1 MACLPRKV
9 ILKTE
14 VGAHEHRCLP
24 WPPLL
29 FSSSRSGDVISC
41 YLHAPKKEGRLS
53 TPSLST
59 LSFGQTPCPWISQ
72 NQPRTLSSL
81 ACSLSDLKGS
91 KTQAGWPF
99 AAQVAEAQ
107 GQRERG
113 HPLLWVKGQSLTS
126 LFLPV
131 SQQ

>member
-14 VGAHEHRCLP
+14 VGAHERCCLP

-29 FSSSRSGDVISC
+29 FSSLRSGDVISC

-81 ACSLSDLKGS
+81 ACSLSDLKGG
-91 KTQAGWPF
+91 KTQAGLLQLKWLRPKDR
-99 AAQVAEAQ
+99 
-107 GQRERG
+107 GRE
-113 HPLLWVKGQSLTS
+113 HPLLWVKGPSLTS